1 MCLCL
6 YTVLTPHSVSLLHS
20 IFLPDSPPTSTSL
33 LSLSSS
39 LFFAQVVS
47 LWEEVPGMLI
57 QPYISVKISMNKLT
71 F

>member
-20 IFLPDSPPTSTSL
+20 IFLPGSPPPSTSL